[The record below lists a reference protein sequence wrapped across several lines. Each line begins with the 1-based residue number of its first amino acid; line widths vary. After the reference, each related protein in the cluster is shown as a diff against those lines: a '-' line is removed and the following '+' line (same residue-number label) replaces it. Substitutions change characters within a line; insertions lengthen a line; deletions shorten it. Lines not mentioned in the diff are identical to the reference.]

1 MSWFFLIYEATYF
14 QGKLQPLLNF
24 TYMCVCMYVCECI
37 CVCLKLTLCA
47 IRGAFIHDDQA
58 ELFQFQ

>member
-24 TYMCVCMYVCECI
+24 TYMCVCMYVNAYV
-37 CVCLKLTLCA
+37 CVFEAHSVCDK
-47 IRGAFIHDDQA
+47 RGIYPR
-58 ELFQFQ
+58 